1 MTTDEVIDKLEGL
14 KAFYAGLHPE
24 LANTYVEA
32 LDAAIISVHFTLSRT
47 AEYDTDLFSRRLREL
62 MENKRIKGH
71 DLADMVGM
79 SESSI
84 SCYTYGTR
92 EPKLST
98 VVALAKALD
107 APVSYLMGLRGSG
120 GGENGAD

>member
-14 KAFYAGLHPE
+14 KAFYARLHPE

-32 LDAAIISVHFTLSRT
+32 LDAAVVSVRFTLSRT

-84 SCYTYGTR
+84 SCYTYGKR

-107 APVSYLMGLRGSG
+107 APVSYLMGLRRSG